1 MIKSQNKIAKNC
13 QLLVHICDFVVKIC
27 DKNTLG
33 KLWFFYL
40 YEKNQA
46 TQFLVLLNL
55 IQKKGTKN
63 AK

>member
-13 QLLVHICDFVVKIC
+13 QLLVHICDLIVKLFVRS
-27 DKNTLG
+27 TLG